1 MFWRVWAGYL
11 DNHIWISGKY
21 FDSSMLQRCE
31 AFGLSEKTMPSQNVE
46 WKSQDQGS
54 GNGNGEEEFESRV

>member
-1 MFWRVWAGYL
+1 
-11 DNHIWISGKY
+11 
-21 FDSSMLQRCE
+21 MLQRCE

-54 GNGNGEEEFESRV
+54 RNGNGEEEFESRV